1 MITPKQGTEHAV
13 SHGNGIPLQADLLTR
28 ETLEDQN
35 RVFKGTGGVSD
46 RNRSLG
52 FMPAFQDTHTGT
64 VYLSR
69 FADGRVAPMH
79 LLDGLPN
86 EVVLQRTSAGRVRA
100 VKASLAAGFVSGG
113 RFYTR
118 EQAARVVMQ

>member
-1 MITPKQGTEHAV
+1 MITPKQSIEHAAF
-13 SHGNGIPLQADLLTR
+13 HGNGIPLQADLLTR

-35 RVFKGTGGVSD
+35 RVFKGTGGISD

-86 EVVLQRTSAGRVRA
+86 EVVLRRTTGGRVRA
-100 VKASLAAGFVSGG
+100 VKASLAAGFISSG

-118 EQAARVVMQ
+118 EQAARAVMQ